1 MEREPSGIGTDRAVV
16 NRIDGDV
23 AVLFIGPGS
32 TAVHV
37 DADSLPEEAAAG
49 TWLVMDLQSVPPLP
63 LFVDE
68 ELTARKAAETERR

>member
-1 MEREPSGIGTDRAVV
+1 MDVGPSGIGLDRAVV
-16 NRIDGDV
+16 NRIEGDV
-23 AVLFIGPGS
+23 AVLFVGPGS

-37 DADSLPEEAAAG
+37 DADALPEGAGPG

-68 ELTARKAAETERR
+68 ELTRRRNEG

>member
-1 MEREPSGIGTDRAVV
+1 MDTGPSGIGLDRAVV
-16 NRIDGDV
+16 NRIDGDT

-37 DADSLPEEAAAG
+37 DAEALPDDAGPG

-63 LFVDE
+63 LFVDR
-68 ELTARKAAETERR
+68 ELTRAKSGD